1 MFDVFAYHS
10 SDRNAIL
17 DICRIL
23 RSLGVCP
30 WVDIE
35 QLRPGAWV
43 QQEIQSAIHTTRCAM
58 ICVGTH
64 GLGPWQ
70 TVEVQAMVDRCV
82 AGEVRLIPVL
92 LRGLD
97 VLPED
102 LLFLRP
108 LNFVCFERSVFEA
121 EPLRLLTWGITGELI
136 PPSRV
141 GVAVERSAQT
151 DDADRAVRLG
161 NSVLVGPSVHE
172 AADVAVAEVLCGVN
186 GDHDTESPR

>member
-1 MFDVFAYHS
+1 
-10 SDRNAIL
+10 
-17 DICRIL
+17 
-23 RSLGVCP
+23 
-30 WVDIE
+30 
-35 QLRPGAWV
+35 
-43 QQEIQSAIHTTRCAM
+43 M

-92 LRGLD
+92 LPGLD

-108 LNFVCFERSVFEA
+108 LNFVCFARSVFEA
-121 EPLRLLTWGITGELI
+121 EPLRLLTWGITGERI
-136 PPSRV
+136 PPPRA

-172 AADVAVAEVLCGVN
+172 AAGVAVAEVLCGVN
-186 GDHDTESPR
+186 GDHDTEAPR